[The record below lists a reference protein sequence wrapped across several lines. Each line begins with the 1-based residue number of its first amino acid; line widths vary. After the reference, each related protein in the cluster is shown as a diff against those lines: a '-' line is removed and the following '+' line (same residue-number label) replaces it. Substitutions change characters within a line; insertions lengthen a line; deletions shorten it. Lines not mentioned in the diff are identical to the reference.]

1 MILRPL
7 GMNDKEQA
15 IQAHLELAVE
25 DFHFLLNSFAE
36 NEPWEIF
43 IDRVNSAN
51 RDQDLPVGKVP
62 ATFLVAEVDGQI
74 VGRVSIRH
82 RLNEY
87 LQQRGG
93 HIGYG
98 IRPEFR
104 GRGFATEIMQG
115 ALVIASALGIEKAL
129 VTCDDS
135 NIASSRVIE
144 KCGGVLENIV
154 ELDNGEKVR
163 RYWVATEPSKCDEP
177 L

>member
-7 GMNDKEQA
+7 DMNDKKQA
-15 IQAHLELAVE
+15 MQAHQELTLD
-25 DFHFLLNSFAE
+25 DFTFLLNSFDE
-36 NEPWEIF
+36 NESWAIYIE
-43 IDRVNSAN
+43 RVNSAG
-51 RDQDLPVGKVP
+51 RDQNLPVGRVP
-62 ATFLVAEVDGQI
+62 ASFLVAEVDGQI

-93 HIGYG
+93 HIGFG

-104 GRGFATEIMQG
+104 GQGFATEILIE
-115 ALVIASALGIEKAL
+115 ALEFASDLGIERVL
-129 VTCDDS
+129 VTCDDT

-154 ELDNGEKVR
+154 DLENVEKFR
-163 RYWVATEPSKCDEP
+163 RYWIATRPR
-177 L
+177 

>member
-7 GMNDKEQA
+7 DMKDKEQA
-15 IQAHLELAVE
+15 IRAHQELALE
-25 DFHFLLNSFAE
+25 DFNFLPGSFDE
-36 NEPWEIF
+36 KESWETF
-43 IDRVNSAN
+43 IGRVNSASG
-51 RDQDLPVGKVP
+51 DQELPVGKVP

-87 LQQRGG
+87 LQQKGG

-104 GRGFATEIMQG
+104 RRGFATEILLG
-115 ALVIASALGIEKAL
+115 ALEIASALGIEKAL
-129 VTCDDS
+129 VTCDDA

-154 ELDNGEKVR
+154 ELDDGGKLR
-163 RYWVATEPSKCDEP
+163 RYWVATQPG
-177 L
+177 

>member
-7 GMNDKEQA
+7 DMNDKEQA
-15 IQAHLELAVE
+15 MKAHQELAVE
-25 DFHFLLNSFAE
+25 DFHFLLNSFDA

-43 IDRVNSAN
+43 VERVNSAN

-93 HIGYG
+93 HIGFG

-104 GRGFATEIMQG
+104 GRGFATEILLE
-115 ALVIASALGIEKAL
+115 ALKIASGLGIERVL
-129 VTCDDS
+129 VTCDDT
-135 NIASSRVIE
+135 NIASGRVIE

-154 ELDNGEKVR
+154 GMENVEKFR
-163 RYWVATEPSKCDEP
+163 RYWITTRSR
-177 L
+177 

>member
-7 GMNDKEQA
+7 GINDKEES
-15 IQAHLELAVE
+15 IRAHQKLVLD
-25 DFHFLLNSFAE
+25 DFAFLLNSFDE
-36 NEPWEIF
+36 HESWEIY
-43 IDRVNSAN
+43 IERVNSAS

-74 VGRVSIRH
+74 VGRVSVRH

-93 HIGYG
+93 HIGFG

-104 GRGFATEIMQG
+104 GRGFATEI
-115 ALVIASALGIEKAL
+115 LLEALGIARGLGVEKVL
-129 VTCDDS
+129 VTCDDT
-135 NIASSRVIE
+135 NIASRRVIE

-154 ELDNGEKVR
+154 DLENVEKFR
-163 RYWVATEPSKCDEP
+163 RYWITSAPR
-177 L
+177 

>member
-7 GMNDKEQA
+7 GINDKEES
-15 IQAHLELAVE
+15 IRAHQELVLD
-25 DFHFLLNSFAE
+25 DFTFLLNSFDE
-36 NEPWEIF
+36 HESWEIY
-43 IDRVNSAN
+43 IERVNSAS
-51 RDQDLPVGKVP
+51 RDQDLSVGKVP

-93 HIGYG
+93 HIGFG

-104 GRGFATEIMQG
+104 RRGFATEILLE
-115 ALVIASALGIEKAL
+115 ALEIARGLGVEKVL
-129 VTCDDS
+129 VTCDDT
-135 NIASSRVIE
+135 NIASRRVIE

-154 ELDNGEKVR
+154 DLENVEKFR
-163 RYWVATEPSKCDEP
+163 RYWITTAPR
-177 L
+177 

>member
-7 GMNDKEQA
+7 NIDDKTQA
-15 IQAHLELAVE
+15 MQAHQELALD
-25 DFHFLLNSFAE
+25 DFTFLLDSFDE
-36 NEPWEIF
+36 NESWAIF
-43 IDRVNSAN
+43 IEQVNSAT
-51 RDQDLPVGKVP
+51 RDQDLPVGRVP

-104 GRGFATEIMQG
+104 GRGFATEILLG
-115 ALVIASALGIEKAL
+115 ALEIASTLGIEKAL
-129 VTCDDS
+129 LTCDDA
-135 NIASSRVIE
+135 NVASSRVIE
-144 KCGGVLENIV
+144 KCGGILENIV
-154 ELDNGEKVR
+154 ELDNGVKLR
-163 RYWVATEPSKCDEP
+163 RYWVATQPG
-177 L
+177 